1 MADAN
6 ATTSAATAATA
17 TAAATRSPRWRAPS
31 REARDTLFMVA
42 LIGWT
47 IAPHLI
53 HLPLWVAGLTG
64 VVLAWR
70 GWLAWRQAPLPGRLA
85 VLALLALAAV
95 LTFTAQKTLVSKDAG
110 VTLLVVL
117 MALKTLELR
126 ARRDAMVVFF
136 LGFFLVLTTFLY
148 SQSFL
153 TAVGTGVS
161 VWGWLTALTLAHI
174 PAGRPTIRQAAG
186 LAGRAALIGTPVM
199 IALFLLFPRIGP
211 LWPSANSA
219 NRTGLSDHLEL
230 GSVADLANDD
240 SIAMRVKFEGRAP
253 DQSRLYFRGP
263 VLTDTDGREWHAQSV
278 FDGRSRRTAAQR
290 DAGIESHGPTLSYQ
304 MTLEPTELTWLPM
317 LELTPPPPDG
327 SPDATH
333 GVQVLDG
340 AEVRPLADLDLQWRT
355 RRPISQRL
363 RLHATAGL
371 DDQLVGASP
380 ADLRENL
387 RLPPQFF
394 PRTREW
400 ARQWLVDHPPPA
412 NADAADNP
420 DPVVQGLY
428 GYIGSAGF
436 SYTLSP
442 GAYEADPVDEFWLDR
457 KVGFCE
463 HFATSF
469 VVVLRSMGIPARLVT
484 GYQGTDATP
493 EDGWFVVRQSNAHA
507 WVEYWNP
514 GRGWVRADPTAA
526 VAPDRVERGRA
537 IRPQQGFVGS
547 AFNSFSPGSVD
558 RLRAWR
564 ETLDNRWQE
573 WVLGY
578 NRNAQFD
585 LLKKAG
591 ISSPDSEDLGRLLT
605 IVISIAAVFGA
616 GAAWWDAHRRTPG
629 QRQTRRLAAA
639 LRALQ
644 PHGVQVAAHESPGVI
659 AATLR
664 RRLGASAEGLARR
677 LDAME
682 RLRYGPPDPAA
693 SADWSGVTADA
704 RALAAALAQDAQDAR
719 GAKGTKG
726 ARDLV
731 AKLGR

>member
-1 MADAN
+1 MAA
-6 ATTSAATAATA
+6 STARPAIRPA
-17 TAAATRSPRWRAPS
+17 DVPASRWRAPS

-47 IAPHLI
+47 ILPHLF
-53 HLPLWVAGLTG
+53 HLPLWVAGIAG

-70 GWLAWRQAPLPGRLA
+70 AWLAWRQAPLPGRIA
-85 VLALLALAAV
+85 VLALLGLAAV

-126 ARRDAMVVFF
+126 ARRDALVVFF

-174 PAGRPTIRQAAG
+174 PAGRPTIRQAAAQ
-186 LAGRAALIGTPVM
+186 AGRAALIGTPVM

-211 LWPSANSA
+211 LWPSANSS

-230 GSVADLANDD
+230 GSVADLASDD
-240 SIAMRVKFEGRAP
+240 SIAMRVKFDGRAP
-253 DQSRLYFRGP
+253 DASRLYFRGP
-263 VLTDTDGREWHAQSV
+263 VLTDTDGHEWRAQSL
-278 FDGRSRRTAAQR
+278 FDGRGRRGSLQR
-290 DAGIESHGPTLSYQ
+290 DAGVETRGPTISYE
-304 MTLEPTELTWLPM
+304 MTLEATELTWLPL

-327 SPDATH
+327 TPDATH

-371 DDQLVGASP
+371 DHQLVGATP

-394 PRTREW
+394 PRTRAW
-400 ARQWLVDHPPPA
+400 AQQWLVDHPPPGQSGA
-412 NADAADNP
+412 PDNP
-420 DPVVQGLY
+420 DPVVRGLY
-428 GYIGSAGF
+428 GWIGAAGY

-442 GAYEADPVDEFWLDR
+442 GAYEGDPVDEFWLDR

-469 VVVLRSMGIPARLVT
+469 VVVLRAMGIPARLVT

-493 EDGWFVVRQSNAHA
+493 EDGWYVVRQSNAHA

-526 VAPDRVERGRA
+526 VSPDRVERGRA
-537 IRPQQGFVGS
+537 IRPSPGFMGS
-547 AFNSFSPGSVD
+547 AIDSLSPGTID
-558 RLRAWR
+558 RFRAWR

-578 NRNAQFD
+578 NRNTQFD
-585 LLKKAG
+585 LLKKVG
-591 ISSPDSEDLGRLLT
+591 VSSPDSDDLGRLLT
-605 IVISIAAVFGA
+605 VVIGVAAAFGA
-616 GAAWWDAHRRTPG
+616 GAAWWDSHRRTPG
-629 QRQTRRLAAA
+629 QRQARRLAAA

-644 PHGVQVAAHESPGVI
+644 RHGVQVAAHESPGVVG
-659 AATLR
+659 ATLR
-664 RRLGASAEGLARR
+664 RRFGTPADALARR
-677 LDAME
+677 LDALE
-682 RLRYGPPDPAA
+682 RLRYGPPGQAA
-693 SADWSGVTADA
+693 APDWKGVAADA
-704 RALAAALAQDAQDAR
+704 RALAATLAQDA
-719 GAKGTKG
+719 KG